1 MRKPTRVDSS
11 QVGPVVVDAP
21 DGKGAVAAQV
31 IKICLL
37 LKILPIKCFA
47 FSPEA
52 HLKKVS
58 PSGNRVYSHWP
69 NGRFNSCFL

>member
-11 QVGPVVVDAP
+11 QMGLGVVDAP
-21 DGKGAVAAQV
+21 NGKGAVAAQV

-52 HLKKVS
+52 HLREGLTQWKQGVFPLAKWQV
-58 PSGNRVYSHWP
+58 
-69 NGRFNSCFL
+69 